1 MGIKQIHFL
10 HISKNAGTQMDN
22 LGKQIN
28 AEGGYQVQK
37 HRYSVKLRNIPA
49 NEDFFFSTRSPETRF
64 VSGFYSRKR
73 KGQPRIY
80 SEWSAYEREAFGDF
94 EHANDLAEAL
104 FEPGHTGLRALC
116 AIKSI
121 QHCAEDQVSWFMYA
135 GYFLR
140 IRVPLMILRQEHFES
155 DAAFLFQLLGIKA
168 APVFDRSPAGSH
180 ANNYA
185 GVPPLSTKAVGN
197 LRRWYA
203 QDFEFYEKLNHWLA
217 NQFPGKLEGL
227 S

>member
-1 MGIKQIHFL
+1 MDPKKLHFL
-10 HISKNAGTQMDN
+10 HISKNAGTQM
-22 LGKQIN
+22 GIIAQQIN
-28 AEGGYQVQK
+28 ADGRYLVEK
-37 HRYSVKLRNIPA
+37 HRYSMKLRNIPVS
-49 NEDFFFSTRSPETRF
+49 EDFFFSIRSPETRF

-73 KGQPRIY
+73 RGEPRIF
-80 SEWSAYEREAFGDF
+80 SEWSVYEREAFGDF

-104 FEPGHTGLRALC
+104 FEPGHIGLRALC

-140 IRVPLMILRQEHFES
+140 IRVPLMIMRQEHFES
-155 DAAFLFQLLGIKA
+155 DTAFLFQLLGIKT
-168 APVFDRSPAGSH
+168 APVFDRSSIGSH

-185 GVPPLSTKAVGN
+185 GVPPLSAKAIAN

-203 QDFEFYEKLNHWLA
+203 QDFELYEKLNHWLA
-217 NQFPGKLEGL
+217 NQFPGQLEGIA
-227 S
+227 